1 MFKNKYRVA
10 VAYFKKRT
18 ELEKFLLIFVSLALF
33 IAFIYALP
41 AILNLLFKMV
51 VLLLIALPIT
61 VWFGLRT
68 KPEEVYYDTSKLYLC
83 FKQIVS
89 RLDSD
94 SKNRY
99 LLQSWKEV
107 RESKKKTA
115 RLIELVCMT
124 DSNIKDFNTN
134 EVEAQISI
142 YLSAFL
148 ENHGMTSTNAESFSC
163 QSVAEAEYNNVNYLF
178 IRFLLAIDENE
189 ASSFLKELD
198 VYKAKQETIEQVEDS
213 DFSN

>member
-1 MFKNKYRVA
+1 M
-10 VAYFKKRT
+10 
-18 ELEKFLLIFVSLALF
+18 
-33 IAFIYALP
+33 YALP
-41 AILNLLFKMV
+41 TILDLLFKMV

-99 LLQSWKEV
+99 IFQSWQEV
-107 RESKKKTA
+107 RASKKKTA
-115 RLIELVCMT
+115 KIIEAVCVT
-124 DSNIKDFNTN
+124 DSNVKDFNAN
-134 EVEAQISI
+134 QIEAQISI
-142 YLSAFL
+142 YLLEFL

-163 QSVAEAEYNNVNYLF
+163 QSVAVAEYNNVNYLF
-178 IRFLLAIDENE
+178 IRFLLAVNENE
-189 ASSFLKELD
+189 ASSFKKELD
-198 VYKAKQETIEQVEDS
+198 VYKAEQETIEQVEDS

>member
-10 VAYFKKRT
+10 VDYFKKRT

-163 QSVAEAEYNNVNYLF
+163 QSVAVAEYNNVNYLF
-178 IRFLLAIDENE
+178 IRFLLAVNENE
-189 ASSFLKELD
+189 ASSFKKELD

>member
-10 VAYFKKRT
+10 VDYFKKRT

-83 FKQIVS
+83 FKQIVR

-163 QSVAEAEYNNVNYLF
+163 QSVAVAEYNNVNYLF

>member
-10 VAYFKKRT
+10 VDYFKKRT
-18 ELEKFLLIFVSLALF
+18 ELEKFLLILVSLALF

-41 AILNLLFKMV
+41 VILDFLFKMV
-51 VLLLIALPIT
+51 VLLLIALPFA
-61 VWFGLRT
+61 VWVGLST
-68 KPEEVYYDTSKLYLC
+68 KPEEVYYDTSKLSLC

-99 LLQSWKEV
+99 LLHSWEVVRANKKE
-107 RESKKKTA
+107 TA
-115 RLIELVCMT
+115 KVIEVVCVT
-124 DSNIKDFNTN
+124 DSNIKDFNAN
-134 EVEAQISI
+134 EVEVQISI
-142 YLSAFL
+142 YLSEFL

-163 QSVAEAEYNNVNYLF
+163 QSVAVAEYNNVNYLF
-178 IRFLLAIDENE
+178 IRFLLAVNGNE
-189 ASSFLKELD
+189 ASSFKKELD
-198 VYKAKQETIEQVEDS
+198 VYKAKQETIVQVEDS

>member
-1 MFKNKYRVA
+1 MFKNKYRV
-10 VAYFKKRT
+10 VVDYLKKRT
-18 ELEKFLLIFVSLALF
+18 ELEKFLLIIVSLALF
-33 IAFIYALP
+33 IGFIYALP

-99 LLQSWKEV
+99 LLQSWKAV

-163 QSVAEAEYNNVNYLF
+163 QSVAVAEYNNVNYLF

-198 VYKAKQETIEQVEDS
+198 VYKSKQETIEQVEDS

>member
-1 MFKNKYRVA
+1 MFKNKYRA
-10 VAYFKKRT
+10 VVDYFKKRT
-18 ELEKFLLIFVSLALF
+18 ELEKFLLIIVSLALF
-33 IAFIYALP
+33 IGFIYALP

-99 LLQSWKEV
+99 IFQSWQEV
-107 RESKKKTA
+107 RASKKKTA
-115 RLIELVCMT
+115 KIIEVVCVT
-124 DSNIKDFNTN
+124 DSNVKDFNSN

-142 YLSAFL
+142 YLSEFL
-148 ENHGMTSTNAESFSC
+148 ENHAMTSTNAESFSC
-163 QSVAEAEYNNVNYLF
+163 QSVAVVEYNNVNYLF
-178 IRFLLAIDENE
+178 IRFFLAINENE
-189 ASSFLKELD
+189 ASSFKKELD

>member
-99 LLQSWKEV
+99 LLQNWKEV

-163 QSVAEAEYNNVNYLF
+163 QSVAVAEYNNVNYLF

>member
-10 VAYFKKRT
+10 VDYFKKRT
-18 ELEKFLLIFVSLALF
+18 ELEKVLLILVSLALF

-41 AILNLLFKMV
+41 TLLDILFKV
-51 VLLLIALPIT
+51 FTLILVMI
-61 VWFGLRT
+61 FGICFWRYYN
-68 KPEEVYYDTSKLYLC
+68 KPEEVYYDNSKLSLC

-99 LLQSWKEV
+99 LLQSWKAV

-142 YLSAFL
+142 YLLEFL

-163 QSVAEAEYNNVNYLF
+163 QSVAVAEYNNVNYLF
-178 IRFLLAIDENE
+178 IRFLLAVNENE
-189 ASSFLKELD
+189 ASSFKKELD
-198 VYKAKQETIEQVEDS
+198 VYKAEQETIEQVEDS

>member
-1 MFKNKYRVA
+1 MFKNKYRA
-10 VAYFKKRT
+10 VVDYFKKRT
-18 ELEKFLLIFVSLALF
+18 ELEKFLLIIVSLALF
-33 IAFIYALP
+33 IGFIYALP

-61 VWFGLRT
+61 VWFGLST
-68 KPEEVYYDTSKLYLC
+68 KPDRVYYDTSKLYLC

-99 LLQSWKEV
+99 IFQSWQEV
-107 RESKKKTA
+107 RASKKKTA
-115 RLIELVCMT
+115 KIIEVVCVT
-124 DSNIKDFNTN
+124 DSNVKDFNSN

-142 YLSAFL
+142 YLLEFL
-148 ENHGMTSTNAESFSC
+148 ESHAMTSTNAESFSC
-163 QSVAEAEYNNVNYLF
+163 QSVAVVEYNNVNYLF
-178 IRFLLAIDENE
+178 IRFFLAINENE
-189 ASSFLKELD
+189 ASSFKKELD

>member
-1 MFKNKYRVA
+1 MFKNKYRA
-10 VAYFKKRT
+10 VVDYFKKRT
-18 ELEKFLLIFVSLALF
+18 ELEKFLLIIVSLALF
-33 IAFIYALP
+33 IGFIYALP

-99 LLQSWKEV
+99 IFQSWQEV
-107 RESKKKTA
+107 RASKKKTA
-115 RLIELVCMT
+115 KIIEVVCVT
-124 DSNIKDFNTN
+124 DSNVKDFNSN

-142 YLSAFL
+142 YLSEFL
-148 ENHGMTSTNAESFSC
+148 ENHAMTSTNAESFSC
-163 QSVAEAEYNNVNYLF
+163 QSVAVVEYNNVNYLF
-178 IRFLLAIDENE
+178 IRFFLAINENE
-189 ASSFLKELD
+189 ASSFKKELD
-198 VYKAKQETIEQVEDS
+198 VYNAKQETIEQVEDS

>member
-10 VAYFKKRT
+10 VDYFKKRT

-99 LLQSWKEV
+99 LLQSCKEV

-163 QSVAEAEYNNVNYLF
+163 QSVAVAEYNNVNYLF

-198 VYKAKQETIEQVEDS
+198 VYKVKQETIEQVEDS

>member
-1 MFKNKYRVA
+1 MFKNKYRA
-10 VAYFKKRT
+10 VVDYFKKRT
-18 ELEKFLLIFVSLALF
+18 ELEKFLLIIVSLALF
-33 IAFIYALP
+33 IGFIYALP

-68 KPEEVYYDTSKLYLC
+68 KPEGVYYDTSKLYLC

-99 LLQSWKEV
+99 IFQSWQEV
-107 RESKKKTA
+107 RASKKKTA
-115 RLIELVCMT
+115 KIIEVVCVT
-124 DSNIKDFNTN
+124 DSNVKDFNSN

-142 YLSAFL
+142 YLSEFL
-148 ENHGMTSTNAESFSC
+148 ENHAMTSTNAESFSC
-163 QSVAEAEYNNVNYLF
+163 QSVAVVEYNNVNYLF
-178 IRFLLAIDENE
+178 IRFFLAINENE
-189 ASSFLKELD
+189 ASSFKKELD

>member
-1 MFKNKYRVA
+1 MFKNRYRSV
-10 VAYFKKRT
+10 VDYFKKRT
-18 ELEKFLLIFVSLALF
+18 ELEKFLLIIVSLALF
-33 IAFIYALP
+33 IGFIYALP

-68 KPEEVYYDTSKLYLC
+68 KPEEVYYDTSKLSLC

-99 LLQSWKEV
+99 LLQSWQAV

-115 RLIELVCMT
+115 RLIELVCVT
-124 DSNIKDFNTN
+124 DSNIEDFNAN
-134 EVEAQISI
+134 EAEVQISI
-142 YLSAFL
+142 YLSGFL

-163 QSVAEAEYNNVNYLF
+163 QSVAVAEYNNVNYLF
-178 IRFLLAIDENE
+178 IRFLIAVNENE
-189 ASSFLKELD
+189 ASSFKKELD
-198 VYKAKQETIEQVEDS
+198 VYKAEQETIEQVEDS

>member
-1 MFKNKYRVA
+1 MFKNKYRA
-10 VAYFKKRT
+10 VVDYFKKRT
-18 ELEKFLLIFVSLALF
+18 ELEKFLLIIVSLALF
-33 IAFIYALP
+33 IGFIYALP

-99 LLQSWKEV
+99 IFQSWQEV
-107 RESKKKTA
+107 RASKKKTA
-115 RLIELVCMT
+115 KIIEAVCVT
-124 DSNIKDFNTN
+124 DSNVKDFNSN

-142 YLSAFL
+142 YLSEFL
-148 ENHGMTSTNAESFSC
+148 ENHAMTSTNAESFSC
-163 QSVAEAEYNNVNYLF
+163 QSVAVVEYNNVNYLF
-178 IRFLLAIDENE
+178 IRFFLAINENE
-189 ASSFLKELD
+189 ASSFKKELD
-198 VYKAKQETIEQVEDS
+198 VYKAEQETIEQVEDS

>member
-10 VAYFKKRT
+10 VDYFKKRT

-61 VWFGLRT
+61 VWLGLRT

-163 QSVAEAEYNNVNYLF
+163 QSVAVAEYNNVNYLF

>member
-1 MFKNKYRVA
+1 MFKNRYRA
-10 VAYFKKRT
+10 VVDYFKKRT
-18 ELEKFLLIFVSLALF
+18 ELEKFLLIIVSLALF
-33 IAFIYALP
+33 IGFIYALP

-68 KPEEVYYDTSKLYLC
+68 KPEEVYYDTSKLSLC

-99 LLQSWKEV
+99 LFQSWQEV
-107 RESKKKTA
+107 RASKKKTA
-115 RLIELVCMT
+115 KIIEVVCVT
-124 DSNIKDFNTN
+124 DSNVKDFNSN
-134 EVEAQISI
+134 EVEAQINI
-142 YLSAFL
+142 YLLEFL
-148 ENHGMTSTNAESFSC
+148 ENHGLTSTNAESFSC
-163 QSVAEAEYNNVNYLF
+163 QSVAVAEYNNVNYLF
-178 IRFLLAIDENE
+178 IRFLLAVNKKE
-189 ASSFLKELD
+189 AISFEKELD
-198 VYKAKQETIEQVEDS
+198 VYTAKQEKIVQVEDS